1 MKHSLELL
9 ADRMEDKAKKKR
21 SLEIA
26 RKMRENGENVDTV
39 AKYTD
44 LTVDEVLQL

>member
-1 MKHSLELL
+1 
-9 ADRMEDKAKKKR
+9 MEDKAKKKR

-26 RKMRENGENVDTV
+26 RKLRAEGIDVDTV
-39 AKYTD
+39 ARSTD